1 VVCRTDPESTSHHGL
16 SYLLCPMNQPGIEV
30 RPLRQMTGSS
40 EFNEVF
46 FDGARTAKENVL
58 GPVGEGWKVAMATLG
73 HERGTAFLSSQLGF
87 ETEFANLLDAAHKN
101 GAAHDPS
108 LRDELARSYAGLQVM
123 KYNGMRMLT
132 SLVKTGQLGPEAS
145 IGKLYWTTWH
155 KAFGETA
162 MRVLGPE
169 ALCVERA
176 SEGEYAL
183 DELEQIFMASRAETI
198 YAGASEIQRNIIG
211 ERVLG
216 LPREP
221 R

>member
-1 VVCRTDPESTSHHGL
+1 
-16 SYLLCPMNQPGIEV
+16 
-30 RPLRQMTGSS
+30 
-40 EFNEVF
+40 VF

-58 GPVGEGWKVAMATLG
+58 GPVGEGWQVAMATLG
-73 HERGTAFLSSQLGF
+73 FERGTAFMSSQLAF
-87 ETEFANLLDAAHKN
+87 EGEFAQLLETAQKN
-101 GAAHDPS
+101 GAAADPA

-132 SLVKTGQLGPEAS
+132 NLVKTGAVGPEAS

-155 KAFGETA
+155 KSFGETA
-162 MRVLGPE
+162 MRVIGAD
-169 ALCVERA
+169 ALTVQCAQDGRYEVDDLH
-176 SEGEYAL
+176 Y
-183 DELEQIFMASRAETI
+183 IFMASRAETI
-198 YAGASEIQRNIIG
+198 YAGASEIQKNIIG